1 MKRKIAEQ
9 TAAVT
14 ARSKKRSPLL
24 GRPQNHYEAPEELK
38 STMTKEELAEWRKQM
53 RKERNRASAAASRQK
68 TQTRIMELEGEVSK
82 WKKSYEDM
90 QEKMM
95 KLQQQVDLLTKVHC
109 QDPAATAHHNGSGMS
124 YVVSPTSSSYSH
136 SSSSQEQIDALSLLQ
151 GLSRPQLVTSSDA
164 ALLLPP
170 QSSSSEAQI
179 TVENTVMSNVDDSK
193 KHLNTISR
201 HAYLPAVKYTGANS
215 LTNDKDILPELPKFD
230 LPKGEVTATAQVSV
244 ADVDANAT
252 PDVKSVEMPSSSSS
266 VSTESSNAD
275 SLTTAAATTSNESEK
290 EGSIENDDDLLDLL
304 VETLDVD
311 FDHNLLP

>member
-1 MKRKIAEQ
+1 
-9 TAAVT
+9 
-14 ARSKKRSPLL
+14 
-24 GRPQNHYEAPEELK
+24 
-38 STMTKEELAEWRKQM
+38 
-53 RKERNRASAAASRQK
+53 
-68 TQTRIMELEGEVSK
+68 
-82 WKKSYEDM
+82 
-90 QEKMM
+90 
-95 KLQQQVDLLTKVHC
+95 
-109 QDPAATAHHNGSGMS
+109 
-124 YVVSPTSSSYSH
+124 
-136 SSSSQEQIDALSLLQ
+136 
-151 GLSRPQLVTSSDA
+151 
-164 ALLLPP
+164 
-170 QSSSSEAQI
+170 
-179 TVENTVMSNVDDSK
+179 
-193 KHLNTISR
+193 
-201 HAYLPAVKYTGANS
+201 VKYTGANS